1 MRPGGYFFEDAAL
14 YAGDKAQNG
23 TMRQKPPLRLD
34 IKGRMERN
42 GR

>member
-23 TMRQKPPLRLD
+23 TMIEIGFLD
-34 IKGRMERN
+34 PKRPKS
-42 GR
+42 